1 MCSTTELLWLKGW
14 LVLAISIKK
23 KNKQKKAEEIQ
34 DDLFSFQQ
42 GTLT

>member
-23 KNKQKKAEEIQ
+23 NKQKKAEEIQ

-42 GTLT
+42 GTFT